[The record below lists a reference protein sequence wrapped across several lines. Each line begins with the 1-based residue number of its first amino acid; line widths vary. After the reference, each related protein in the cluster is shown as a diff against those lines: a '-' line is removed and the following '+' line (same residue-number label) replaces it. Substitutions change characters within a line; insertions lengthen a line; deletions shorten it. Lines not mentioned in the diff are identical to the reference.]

1 MTSFDGSLIENIERF
16 REILTKYNEEIER
29 KKKSVKHRIINALE
43 IRRIRIDDKWHL
55 KVLDGRRVVGVD
67 GSQIAP
73 LRELGIP
80 IGVIQTARIWVIHG
94 RGEFGKSYRTTLV
107 RIEENIDLKRF
118 QLELEMLMEEMD
130 GKSWLFFDGSLMPYA
145 VEQSVREKLTKIVSK
160 VIEMSEET
168 QTPIIGY
175 IDKSF
180 SKDIAMKFG
189 LDIYDVFLLSDV
201 MDIFSYTQPFGN
213 KICYAYLMVNPSM
226 PVRIE
231 YPEWMRDMHD
241 EVIRIVFAECLL
253 GKTRGYPYI
262 LERAHHYSCIDAKAR
277 ASFMKAVKSYGV
289 SFKWISKIR

>member
-1 MTSFDGSLIENIERF
+1 MNSFEGSLIENIGRF
-16 REILTKYNEEIER
+16 KDILKNYRDEIEK
-29 KKKSVKHRIINALE
+29 KKKSVEHRILSSLK
-43 IRRIRIDDKWHL
+43 IRRVEIDSRWHL
-55 KVLDGRRVVGVD
+55 KILDGKRVVGVD

-80 IGVIQTARIWVIHG
+80 IGVIQTAKIWVIHG
-94 RGEFGKSYRTTLV
+94 KGEFGKSYRTTFIRL
-107 RIEENIDLKRF
+107 EENIDLKRF

-145 VEQSVREKLTKIVSK
+145 VEQSVRDEYAKIVSK
-160 VIEMSEET
+160 AIELSEKT

-180 SKDIAMKFG
+180 SKDIARKFG
-189 LDIYDVFLLSDV
+189 LDIYDTFLLSDV
-201 MDIFSYTQPFGN
+201 MDVFSYTQPLGD

-231 YPEWMRDMHD
+231 YPEWMKDMHD
-241 EVIRIVFAECLL
+241 EIVRIVFAECLL

-289 SFKWISKIR
+289 SFKWISKIK